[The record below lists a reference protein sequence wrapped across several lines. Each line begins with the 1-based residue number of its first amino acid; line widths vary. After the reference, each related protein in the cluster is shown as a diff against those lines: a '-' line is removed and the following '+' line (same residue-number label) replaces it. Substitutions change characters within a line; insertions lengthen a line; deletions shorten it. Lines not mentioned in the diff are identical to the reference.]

1 MSDQTPYEKLGV
13 EASASFE
20 EIQRTRDRLLRE
32 YSDDPKKC
40 ADVEASYDSVL
51 MQRLKLR
58 QEGKIKVPDGIRFAE
73 KTPSSFPKLSMPSLP
88 NTGGWLADSFAT
100 PGLVE
105 WGIPTGIAIALGTIV
120 ALNPSGAVV
129 QFVAAMATGSAFYG
143 IYRKERSL
151 GRSILFGIGGLLG
164 GYFLGIAL
172 WGILPANLQDAIPGV
187 GKESLDVLV
196 TWSVCAVLWLVALF
210 VK

>member
-13 EASASFE
+13 DESASFE
-20 EIQRTRDRLLRE
+20 EIQGIRDRLLRE

-40 ADVEASYDSVL
+40 AEVEASYDSVL

-73 KTPSSFPKLSMPSLP
+73 KTSSSFPKLSMPSLP
-88 NTGGWLADSFAT
+88 NTGGWLAGSFAA
-100 PGLVE
+100 PSLVE
-105 WGIPTGIAIALGTIV
+105 WGIPTGIALALGTIV
-120 ALNPSGAVV
+120 AMNPSPATV
-129 QFVAAMATGSAFYG
+129 QFVAAMATGSALYG

-151 GRSILFGIGGLLG
+151 GRSVLFGLGGLIGGYLLG
-164 GYFLGIAL
+164 VGL
-172 WGILPANLQDAIPGV
+172 WGLLPSSLQAAIPGD
-187 GKESLDVLV
+187 GRQALDVFV

>member
-1 MSDQTPYEKLGV
+1 MSDLTPYEKLGV
-13 EASASFE
+13 AESASFE
-20 EIQRTRDRLLRE
+20 EIQSTRDRLLRE
-32 YSDDPKKC
+32 YADDPKKC

-73 KTPSSFPKLSMPSLP
+73 KTSSSFPKLSMPSLP
-88 NTGGWLADSFAT
+88 NTGGWLSGSFAA

-120 ALNPSGAVV
+120 ALNPTPAVV
-129 QFVAAMATGSAFYG
+129 QFVAAMATGSALYG
-143 IYRKERSL
+143 VYRKERSL
-151 GRSILFGIGGLLG
+151 GRSVLFGLGGLIGGYLLG
-164 GYFLGIAL
+164 VAL
-172 WGILPANLQDAIPGV
+172 WGILPANLQAAIPGEA
-187 GKESLDVLV
+187 KQSLDVLV